1 MSRRQDKNDLIIDV
15 LFIRIFLSDEE
26 TTRFSITDISR
37 DKEKLLSPGI
47 FEEFFFSRSEL
58 RYMIKSFQNI
68 VLDSQDRFIFA
79 LPVNV

>member
-47 FEEFFFSRSEL
+47 FEEFFFL
-58 RYMIKSFQNI
+58 VQNSGI
-68 VLDSQDRFIFA
+68 
-79 LPVNV
+79 